1 MHSVVSEVLACEF
14 VLNDGG
20 PHYRW
25 DKAVTILASK
35 DCQVWQATA
44 PDNLTTDVA
53 VSWQKSIDKLTSSK
67 KTVWSDVSQFHR
79 KLCGVCDT
87 AMPTISRDG
96 FDEFLDV
103 VCEVCVCVWL
113 REMNM
118 MKCWKKNRYID
129 IYIYICFFYIDMMF
143 LFKCMFM
150 SVYREKALRQASG
163 GGNFRAASHG
173 VDPLKLCVKKC

>member
-1 MHSVVSEVLACEF
+1 
-14 VLNDGG
+14 
-20 PHYRW
+20 
-25 DKAVTILASK
+25 
-35 DCQVWQATA
+35 
-44 PDNLTTDVA
+44 
-53 VSWQKSIDKLTSSK
+53 
-67 KTVWSDVSQFHR
+67 
-79 KLCGVCDT
+79 
-87 AMPTISRDG
+87 MPTISRDG

-103 VCEVCVCVWL
+103 VCEVCVCVTA
-113 REMNM
+113 RDEYDEMLE
-118 MKCWKKNRYID
+118 KKQVYWY

>member
-1 MHSVVSEVLACEF
+1 
-14 VLNDGG
+14 
-20 PHYRW
+20 
-25 DKAVTILASK
+25 
-35 DCQVWQATA
+35 
-44 PDNLTTDVA
+44 
-53 VSWQKSIDKLTSSK
+53 
-67 KTVWSDVSQFHR
+67 
-79 KLCGVCDT
+79 
-87 AMPTISRDG
+87 MPTISRDG

-103 VCEVCVCVWL
+103 VCVCEVCVCVCVTA
-113 REMNM
+113 RDEYDEMLE
-118 MKCWKKNRYID
+118 KTTCIL